1 MNARNNNKNDAKLP
15 VSNTCRLTWSY
26 AKKEAGKAGD
36 KSRVQNVGC
45 VTNLLFSSLL
55 ITMAFIHIVSFI
67 KVNVFV
73 VKFLLLAFFFVS
85 PSLVHTHTHTLDI
98 EKSQVDE
105 HLFHICIVVAFSLRY
120 TKRECSTIV
129 LLNALGS
136 D

>member
-73 VKFLLLAFFFVS
+73 VKFLLLAFFFS
-85 PSLVHTHTHTLDI
+85 SLHLSCTHTHTRWI
-98 EKSQVDE
+98 
-105 HLFHICIVVAFSLRY
+105 LRSH
-120 TKRECSTIV
+120 K
-129 LLNALGS
+129 
-136 D
+136 